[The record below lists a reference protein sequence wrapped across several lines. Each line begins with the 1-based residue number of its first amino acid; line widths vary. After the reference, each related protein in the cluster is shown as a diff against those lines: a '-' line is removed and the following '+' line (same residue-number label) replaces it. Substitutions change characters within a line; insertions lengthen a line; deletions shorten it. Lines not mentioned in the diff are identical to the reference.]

1 MSAIL
6 KNINE
11 EVVGFINF
19 LLEKNVFQT
28 GLAFVLAT
36 QVNQIFLK
44 FANNIITPIVDKV
57 IEEKARTQTTN
68 IFGVEFK
75 TGEFSLGILNFV
87 LVLLFLYYMYKVSDS
102 SKTLFQNLA
111 NKIKNIF

>member
-11 EVVGFINF
+11 EIAGFLNF

-57 IEEKARTQTTN
+57 VEEEARNRTTK

-87 LVLLFLYYMYKVSDS
+87 LVLLFLYYLFKISDS

-111 NKIKNIF
+111 TKIKNIF

>member
-6 KNINE
+6 KTVNE
-11 EVVGFINF
+11 EIVGFIHF

-44 FANNIITPIVDKV
+44 FANNIINPIVDKV
-57 IEEKARTQTTN
+57 VKEDVRKQTTN
-68 IFGVEFK
+68 LFGIEFK
-75 TGEFSLGILNFV
+75 TGEFSLGIINFI
-87 LVLLFLYYMYKVSDS
+87 LVLFFLYYMYKISDS
-102 SKTLFQNLA
+102 SKTLFQNIA
-111 NKIKNIF
+111 NSIKNLF

>member
-11 EVVGFINF
+11 EIVSFINF

-57 IEEKARTQTTN
+57 VEEDVRKRTTN
-68 IFGVEFK
+68 VFGVEFK
-75 TGEFSLGILNFV
+75 TGEFSLGIINFI
-87 LVLLFLYYMYKVSDS
+87 LVLLFLYYMYKISDS
-102 SKTLFQNLA
+102 SKTLFQNIA
-111 NKIKNIF
+111 NRIKNIF